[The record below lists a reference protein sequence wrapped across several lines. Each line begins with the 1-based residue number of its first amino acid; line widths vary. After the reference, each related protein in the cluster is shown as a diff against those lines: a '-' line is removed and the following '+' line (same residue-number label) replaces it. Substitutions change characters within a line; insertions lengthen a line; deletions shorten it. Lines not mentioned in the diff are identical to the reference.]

1 MRVAWTRIARFLEWL
16 TVLLETNPPFISP
29 LPAFRK
35 YMLATRNRQGS
46 LSRLPHV

>member
-16 TVLLETNPPFISP
+16 TVLLETTPFISP

-46 LSRLPHV
+46 LSRLQHV